1 MHEYLKSIQHVLP
14 QIEDLSDKWWMQ
26 DGATCH
32 TTQMVLGYLR
42 APERFGD
49 RIISRHTR
57 IPWPACSPDLN
68 PLDYSFWGQCER
80 QIALKK
86 PKGRDEI
93 IRVVNEYAASLSEE
107 LIRSMTNNII
117 KRARLCVDQNGGHFE
132 HLLNKNEE

>member
-1 MHEYLKSIQHVLP
+1 MLNFF
-14 QIEDLSDKWWMQ
+14 
-26 DGATCH
+26 C
-32 TTQMVLGYLR
+32 QMTVFCFDSCVSVSVKENWEQTENKLGYLR

>member
-1 MHEYLKSIQHVLP
+1 MTVFCFDSCVSVSVKE
-14 QIEDLSDKWWMQ
+14 
-26 DGATCH
+26 
-32 TTQMVLGYLR
+32 
-42 APERFGD
+42 
-49 RIISRHTR
+49 
-57 IPWPACSPDLN
+57 
-68 PLDYSFWGQCER
+68 
-80 QIALKK
+80 KK